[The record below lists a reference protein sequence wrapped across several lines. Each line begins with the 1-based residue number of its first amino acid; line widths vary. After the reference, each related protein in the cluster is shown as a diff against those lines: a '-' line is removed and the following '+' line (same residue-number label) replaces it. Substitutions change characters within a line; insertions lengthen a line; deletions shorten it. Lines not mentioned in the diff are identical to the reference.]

1 MPTPRPTEPGDLPAL
16 SELYAEGFGRPWS
29 LAEWE
34 WKYRRLPGEARSLVV
49 EDAGGVLRAHVGALA
64 LPARWSGGEGLLWQL
79 TDFVGRGAG
88 LHPPLVR
95 AGRRLLADLPR
106 DGDLP
111 WIFGFPSHRHLALGE
126 RVFGYRPLAPV
137 EWWQAELPPASGP
150 VAPLLTGDSPGP
162 GAEAAWG
169 ACGGLG
175 VRRTAAFLSWRYTA
189 RPERYYRFYT
199 PLGSG
204 SQAAAA
210 SPGAF
215 AVTAFAGPVATLA
228 ELWLP
233 PGSDGEGFLRAV
245 AADLRELGLE
255 SWRAWPAPG
264 QEGLLGGLGLRPSGE
279 RVPRG
284 CRGRDGGATAT
295 AALAASLYHP
305 PGDYDL
311 V

>member
-1 MPTPRPTEPGDLPAL
+1 VPTPRPTEPGDLPAL

-34 WKYRRLPGEARSLVV
+34 WKYRRLPGEARSFVV
-49 EDAGGVLRAHVGALA
+49 EDAEGRLCAHVGALA
-64 LPARWSGGEGLLWQL
+64 LPARWRGGEGLLWQL

-106 DGDLP
+106 DADLP
-111 WIFGFPSHRHLALGE
+111 WIFGFPSYRHLALGE
-126 RVFGYRPLAPV
+126 RVFGYRPLAPA
-137 EWWQAELPPASGP
+137 EWWQAALPPAGGGT

-162 GAEAAWG
+162 GAEAAWE

-189 RPERYYRFYT
+189 RPERYYRFYA
-199 PLGSG
+199 PVSSG
-204 SQAAAA
+204 SRADA
-210 SPGAF
+210 SLSAF
-215 AVTAFAGPVATLA
+215 AVAAFAGPVATLA

-233 PGSDGEGFLRAV
+233 RGTDGEGFLRAV

-255 SWRAWPAPG
+255 RWRAWPAPG

-279 RVPRG
+279 LVPRG
-284 CRGRDGGATAT
+284 CRGREGGGEAT